1 MKKLYTEND
10 IVDLIRQGARVIN
23 VAPETLFTPSA
34 LDKARD
40 AKIKIIRNKD
50 VEKVEAAKSEK
61 QLFKKVALGCD
72 HTGLELKSVL
82 INHLKSKSF
91 EITDVGTYSSDSC
104 DYPDFAIKVAE
115 QVLSGKVEFGIM
127 IDATGIPS
135 SITVN
140 KLPGIRGATCYNEF
154 TAKSAREHNN
164 ANIMVLGAKAIG
176 EETAKSI
183 IDKWIVTKFAGGRHQ
198 RRLDKIIQLEE
209 SLLKK
214 K

>member
-10 IVDLIRQGARVIN
+10 IVDFIRQGIRIIN
-23 VAPETLFTPSA
+23 VFPEDIFTPSA
-34 LDKARD
+34 IDKARD
-40 AKIKIIRNKD
+40 AKIKIVRKKN
-50 VEKVEAAKSEK
+50 VEAEPLKKTEK
-61 QLFKKVALGCD
+61 QIYNKVAVGCD
-72 HTGLELKSVL
+72 HTGLDLKSVV

-104 DYPDFAIKVAE
+104 DYPDYAIKVAE
-115 QVLSGKVEFGIM
+115 QVLAGKVQFGIM

-164 ANIMVLGAKAIG
+164 ANIMVIGAKAIG

-183 IDKWIVTKFAGGRHQ
+183 IDKWITTTFAAGRHQ
-198 RRLDKIIQLEE
+198 KRLDKITQLEE